1 MKIKLFCFSILFGCV
16 IYSGF
21 GIYQSL
27 NALTNNYYQTL
38 TELQNEL

>member
-1 MKIKLFCFSILFGCV
+1 MKTKLILFSSIFALM

-38 TELQNEL
+38 SELTNDF

>member
-1 MKIKLFCFSILFGCV
+1 MKIKLISYFILFGCV

-27 NALTNNYYQTL
+27 NNLTQNYYSTL
-38 TELQNEL
+38 QQLNNEN